1 MRKHKRSP
9 DHHKTAM
16 DRLLQ
21 IRPRFMRSVH
31 LERDLTDDSS
41 SLSYILTPVAKN
53 ALARVCASFHSNSTQ
68 RAFRVAG
75 DYGSGKSAFALALA
89 RVSSGQVSALP
100 NEMRPLCGR
109 NRLRPQL

>member
-31 LERDLTDDSS
+31 LERDLDDGSS
-41 SLSYILTPVAKN
+41 SLGYILTPVAAN
-53 ALARVCASFHSNSTQ
+53 AFTRISASF
-68 RAFRVAG
+68 
-75 DYGSGKSAFALALA
+75 L
-89 RVSSGQVSALP
+89 
-100 NEMRPLCGR
+100 
-109 NRLRPQL
+109 